1 MGESNI
7 KIKNRIFK
15 KHIIAIILALSF
27 LLFFHANFAFALNLG
42 DAFKVKDG
50 KDTDLLDAAA
60 ENAGYKIGGIT
71 LEVVIAT
78 ALTAVL
84 SLLGV
89 VFLMLMV
96 YGGYLWMT
104 ARGNEQD
111 VEKAKGLITSAI
123 IGLIIVIGAYAISW
137 FVISNLVGTT
147 LK

>member
-50 KDTDLLDAAA
+50 SNTDPLDAAA